1 MERKEVVYDCSV
13 SVITGAKVYRILQ
26 LINVAT
32 MESSLCYGNEP
43 IVPVA
48 FSMTLIPMPKKLQ
61 EERRKSVK
69 TRQKEGELYEQG
81 QMNNHTVNS

>member
-61 EERRKSVK
+61 EERRKK
-69 TRQKEGELYEQG
+69 CQNETKRGRAIRTRTNEQ
-81 QMNNHTVNS
+81 SYC